1 VSVEDPTSDA
11 RAGEQQL
18 RPLKRRLSRL
28 WLFSPERLWLLS
40 ISLQRTGRWRL
51 AFAVKQ
57 LNTVLY
63 HNSLSPR
70 AIVSSDIAL
79 GHYSHG
85 IVVNG
90 NVEIG
95 EQVKIWHNV
104 TLTAGRPPR
113 RDGKRVEGPPARIVI
128 EDSVKIGTNAV
139 VIAPRGQ
146 CLRIG
151 RGARLGAGVVVTQD
165 VPARATVVSPPA
177 RILLRDAQPADADA
191 DADADGDGF
200 GDADAGRGVADVRLA
215 GSGDAALDAPPASTA
230 GEDAGAAHG
239 ESPSQP

>member
-1 VSVEDPTSDA
+1 VSVEDQPSDA
-11 RAGEQQL
+11 RAHEQQL

-40 ISLQRTGRWRL
+40 ISLERHGRWRL

-57 LNTVLY
+57 LNTLLY

-70 AIVSSDIAL
+70 AIVSPDISL

-95 EQVKIWHNV
+95 EHVKIWHNV
-104 TLTAGRPPR
+104 TLTAGRRPR
-113 RDGKRVEGPPARIVI
+113 GAGSGGGDRPSRIVI
-128 EDSVKIGTNAV
+128 EQGVKLGTNAV

-151 RGARLGAGVVVTQD
+151 RGARVGAGAIVTGD
-165 VPARATVVSPPA
+165 VPARATVVGPAA
-177 RILLRDAQPADADA
+177 RIVTADERSEKSDRNPA
-191 DADADGDGF
+191 
-200 GDADAGRGVADVRLA
+200 
-215 GSGDAALDAPPASTA
+215 
-230 GEDAGAAHG
+230 
-239 ESPSQP
+239 PSRP

>member
-1 VSVEDPTSDA
+1 VLGGWRVVSVEDPTSDA
-11 RAGEQQL
+11 RVGEQQL

-40 ISLQRTGRWRL
+40 ISLHRHGRWRL

-57 LNTVLY
+57 LNTILY

-95 EQVKIWHNV
+95 EHVKIWHNV
-104 TLTAGRPPR
+104 TLTAGRRPR
-113 RDGKRVEGPPARIVI
+113 GSGGDGPPSRIVI
-128 EDSVKIGTNAV
+128 ERGVKLGTNAV

-151 RGARLGAGVVVTQD
+151 RGARVGAGAIVTRD
-165 VPARATVVSPPA
+165 VPARATVVGPSA
-177 RILLRDAQPADADA
+177 RILLAEERSPTSDRQPGAAGSPSSHSSDATSDTASDHARTDDDARTRRHRDAP
-191 DADADGDGF
+191 
-200 GDADAGRGVADVRLA
+200 
-215 GSGDAALDAPPASTA
+215 SPP
-230 GEDAGAAHG
+230 
-239 ESPSQP
+239 

>member
-1 VSVEDPTSDA
+1 MTALAS
-11 RAGEQQL
+11 L
-18 RPLKRRLSRL
+18 RRRFARL
-28 WLFSPERLWLLS
+28 WLISPERLWALS
-40 ISLQRTGRWRL
+40 RALHRRGHWLL
-51 AFAVKQ
+51 AFSIKQ

-63 HNSLSPR
+63 HNSLSPG
-70 AIVSSDIAL
+70 AVVGSDVLL

-85 IVVNG
+85 IVVNS

-95 EQVKIWHNV
+95 DHVKIWHNV

-177 RILLRDAQPADADA
+177 RILLRDAEPADADG
-191 DADADGDGF
+191 DGDGF